1 MELILERPKFGAV
14 QSQGSTKDLM
24 SGRSSMIFVD
34 PMLKLE
40 DELITVKSTE
50 VISLDSDDDIT
61 DVTDDVTAIETFGQK
76 SRSGKLFLL
85 SKIIKMLS

>member
-14 QSQGSTKDLM
+14 QSQGSTNDLM
-24 SGRSSMIFVD
+24 PGQSSMISVD
-34 PMLKLE
+34 PILKLE

-61 DVTDDVTAIETFGQK
+61 DVTDDVTAIETFGQR